1 MASAQDLP
9 LELTRRIFEWYIGPP
24 GPPGDENYNLAR
36 RQRPVILT
44 HVCGEWRAA
53 ALADP
58 YLWTDVQ
65 LNGRSELY
73 FSFLQRSKHL
83 LVDLTIMARGKRAM
97 KGVTAL
103 LTRKVGRTN
112 VGLERVRS
120 IHIFV
125 YNKTQA
131 PDILYPM
138 QMHSLPS
145 LRTLRIHL
153 STACTWWN
161 LDWTLEDNHHC
172 SSPLLAN
179 PVGLE
184 TVILTGIMCFHC
196 VPSRTSLKTLEL
208 HRPTQVRYTSALD
221 YVLPSFP
228 QLETFI
234 VGRLAL
240 LPGELEHWRSAIK
253 RSCTCFLRDLL
264 LENLEYVEVTGES
277 WDAIP
282 HLVRPLKRASAL
294 KHTGGDS
301 KQFTLLLN
309 GLNVTSYEELS
320 GKVAKYLPSTHLI
333 HLHLI
338 PKDPWTIEQAVAHW
352 EMKENFRS
360 ITCYI
365 PEAQHP
371 DFINRTS
378 TESDAPSCQINGY
391 IPLVVYPNLGE
402 SSGARKT
409 LPVAAS
415 VRTNGIPQLDARAPF
430 LDPQVMEEEFGDAET
445 EMERDC
451 YDSFEDHIDYD
462 IKSAQ
467 WFESSEDYVDQAM
480 DLEAWAT
487 SA

>member
-1 MASAQDLP
+1 MESSGP
-9 LELTRRIFEWYIGPP
+9 RRPT
-24 GPPGDENYNLAR
+24 
-36 RQRPVILT
+36 PVD
-44 HVCGEWRAA
+44 G
-53 ALADP
+53 
-58 YLWTDVQ
+58 
-65 LNGRSELY
+65 
-73 FSFLQRSKHL
+73 
-83 LVDLTIMARGKRAM
+83 
-97 KGVTAL
+97 
-103 LTRKVGRTN
+103 
-112 VGLERVRS
+112 
-120 IHIFV
+120 
-125 YNKTQA
+125 
-131 PDILYPM
+131 
-138 QMHSLPS
+138 
-145 LRTLRIHL
+145 
-153 STACTWWN
+153 
-161 LDWTLEDNHHC
+161 
-172 SSPLLAN
+172 
-179 PVGLE
+179 
-184 TVILTGIMCFHC
+184 
-196 VPSRTSLKTLEL
+196 
-208 HRPTQVRYTSALD
+208 RPTQWKIRTLLFV
-221 YVLPSFP
+221 PSKVK
-228 QLETFI
+228 TFT
-234 VGRLAL
+234 GG
-240 LPGELEHWRSAIK
+240 PHHHGEREAGQERCYSPPNEEAGK
-253 RSCTCFLRDLL
+253 NERGSGEGSSRQDTTTFESGKCRRSCTCFIRDLL

-282 HLVRPLKRASAL
+282 HLVRPLKRVPAL

-338 PKDPWTIEQAVAHW
+338 PKDPWTIEQAVVHW

-391 IPLVVYPNLGE
+391 IPLVVYPNLDE

-409 LPVAAS
+409 LPLAAS

-462 IKSAQ
+462 IKPAQ

-487 SA
+487 GA